1 MFGDGIDPLT
11 KYQRPPVQCYHG
23 GQSFRYC
30 PDFKCDFSVTTNV
43 SGPPQHA
50 IEAAKKVFTEIEH
63 YPDQDAWVPRCH
75 VADVLGISPFQI
87 RVGNGASEFI
97 DILSRIWKPGTTWR
111 PYPNTVQYLEF
122 KRAFTNAGQT
132 EVAVD
137 NANAEVTII
146 VNPNSVTGE
155 FIDLPQMREIIARD
169 SKSTF
174 IIDESFVMCYGPEWF
189 NHSAIQLI
197 KEFGD
202 RVIVLTSWT
211 KVLACPL
218 LRLGTVISTEAMTQ
232 RIAKIQAP
240 WTVNGFAQ
248 AFFANAIHDTDY
260 FKEMWDI
267 TPKWNEEMR
276 KLLTEYGGE
285 IYTNAPTWVPYVYVD
300 LHSKEAAERA
310 TQLAFDSGL
319 PVRHCD
325 DYGCPTALRLGV
337 RYIKF
342 LQMLINVWKQD
353 EQLES
358 LVHAK

>member
-1 MFGDGIDPLT
+1 MFGDGVDPLT
-11 KYQRPPVQCYHG
+11 KYERPPVQCYHG

-43 SGPPQHA
+43 SGPPQNA
-50 IEAAKKVFTEIEH
+50 ITAAKKVFTDIEH

-75 VADVLGISPFQI
+75 VADVLGLSPFQI

-97 DILSRIWKPGTTWR
+97 DILSRIWQPGTTWR
-111 PYPNTVQYLEF
+111 PYPTTVQYLEF
-122 KRAFTNAGQT
+122 KRAFTNAGQVQT
-132 EVAVD
+132 D
-137 NANAEVTII
+137 PNDANAQVTIV

-174 IIDESFVMCYGPEWF
+174 VIDESFIMCYGPDWL

-218 LRLGTVISTEAMTQ
+218 LRLGTVITTENMTQ
-232 RIAKIQAP
+232 RIAEIQAP

-248 AFFANAIHDTDY
+248 AFFVSAIHDNTY
-260 FKEMWDI
+260 FKEMWEV

-276 KLLTEYGGE
+276 TLLQEFGKVYE
-285 IYTNAPTWVPYVYVD
+285 APAWVPYVYVD
-300 LHSKEAAERA
+300 MNSKEVAERA
-310 TQLAFDSGL
+310 TQVAFDNGL

-337 RYIKF
+337 RDTKF
-342 LQMLINVWKQD
+342 LKMLIDAWKQD
-353 EQLES
+353 EKLQKLI
-358 LVHAK
+358 HAQ